1 MFLKNQKK
9 FYGRRKGRRIS
20 SMNLKLLEDYSNKF
34 YLRQDQISNLPPHKY
49 NKNILEIGF
58 GNGDN
63 LVNMSLNKPND
74 LFIGCDA
81 YYNGCVK
88 LLKKIVNKNIKN
100 IKIWPDDIH
109 LIIKKFKRNFFDLI
123 LILQP
128 DPWPKKK
135 HKKRRLIQQKFL
147 DDLNQILK
155 YEGKLIISTDH
166 NVMKSWVLEH
176 FHVRNDFSWIKNG
189 HYYTNIRPKWIF
201 DTKYSNKALENK
213 KVVNWFF
220 FKKN

>member
-20 SMNLKLLEDYSNKF
+20 SMNLKLLENYSNKF
-34 YLRQDQISNLPPHKY
+34 YLQEEQIYKLAPYEY
-49 NKNILEIGF
+49 NRNILEIGF

-63 LVNMSLNKPND
+63 LVNMSLNKPNN

-109 LIIKKFKRNFFDLI
+109 LIIKKFKKNFFDLI

-155 YEGKLIISTDH
+155 YEGQLIISTDH
-166 NVMKSWVLEH
+166 DVMKSWVLEH
-176 FHVRNDFSWIKNG
+176 FHIRNDFLWIKNG
-189 HYYTNIRPKWIF
+189 YCYTNIKPKWIIN
-201 DTKYSNKALENK
+201 TKYSNKALENN

-220 FKKN
+220 FKKK